1 MDYSK
6 WDKWAEDVSDS
17 DEEEDTRGE
26 PVVTRFDGPAKVTFG
41 KGETVAEVGAPTP
54 GRTTAPATSTA
65 TPWRQQSITTDSPV
79 EITEVSADGIDQNVV
94 SLPAESASHSASSSA
109 SSVKSSTQSSS
120 SSGGAAK
127 SPGYTQNGGVAATHY
142 WSQTKNECVIHL
154 FVPAGTRGRDVTVK
168 LTDTTLTVKVVNKAE
183 PGSPPLTFGGK
194 LAHEVKAPAE
204 ADDIDWDIVDEV
216 TPTPRRLLRIAL
228 AKKPVA
234 AGVVHWWANVFEGD
248 EKIDVRSIAGRKAGA
263 SVSEFQAN
271 WAKAHEMFKEKVKGI
286 VKTEVHC

>member
-6 WDKWAEDVSDS
+6 WDRWAEDVSDS
-17 DEEEDTRGE
+17 EEEEDPRGE

-65 TPWRQQSITTDSPV
+65 TRHQATTADSPV
-79 EITEVSADGIDQNVV
+79 EITEVSSDGVEPNAAP
-94 SLPAESASHSASSSA
+94 LSAQSGSNSASSLA
-109 SSVKSSTQSSS
+109 SSAKSSS
-120 SSGGAAK
+120 STVGGAAK
-127 SPGYTQNGGVAATHY
+127 SPGYTQNGGIAATHY
-142 WSQTKNECVIHL
+142 WSQTKDECVVHL

-183 PGSPPLTFGGK
+183 PGSPPLMFGGR

-228 AKKPVA
+228 VKKPVA

-286 VKTEVHC
+286 VKTEVPC